1 MSTDD
6 EHIAERNAERIAE
19 RILGQGKYLML
30 VERGGWEFVH
40 RFSCTGV
47 VIIVAITDDNRLVLV
62 EQFRPAV
69 GRRVL
74 ELPAGLVGDTATWR
88 DEALV
93 DAAHRELIEE
103 TGWQATTMTRL
114 AESPTAV
121 GFSSERLT
129 FFAASGLIKVGP
141 GGGDETEDIVV
152 HEVDRGELPSFV
164 ARKEQEGL
172 LVDYKIFAGLYLAK
186 ANSP

>member
-1 MSTDD
+1 VSTND
-6 EHIAERNAERIAE
+6 EGVDERV
-19 RILGQGKYLML
+19 LGQGKYLKL

-47 VIIVAITDDNRLVLV
+47 VIIVAITDDHRLVLV

-74 ELPAGLVGDTATWR
+74 ELPAGLVGDTTTAR
-88 DEALV
+88 GEALV
-93 DAAHRELIEE
+93 DAARRELIEE
-103 TGWQATTMTRL
+103 TGWQAITMARL
-114 AESPTAV
+114 GESPTAV

-129 FFAASGLIKVGP
+129 FFAASGLTKVGP

-152 HEVDRGELPSFV
+152 HEVDRADLPSFV

-186 ANSP
+186 VHSP